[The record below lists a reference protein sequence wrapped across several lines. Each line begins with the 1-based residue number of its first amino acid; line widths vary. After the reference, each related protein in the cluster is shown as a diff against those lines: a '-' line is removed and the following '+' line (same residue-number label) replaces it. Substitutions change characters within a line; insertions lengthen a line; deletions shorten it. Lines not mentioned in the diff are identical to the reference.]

1 MNRNATGLSCNI
13 AKRKAKKIP
22 TASKWPVTYRF
33 VAMGT
38 LMAYSAFG
46 ASKVTLAPN
55 EPVPS
60 SRFEAI
66 FRDQEFDRYQGQARV
81 QSYADA
87 AFRSIPD
94 RERENVIQNTEESPA
109 IARRPL
115 ERSLV
120 KFVFEVAQHSHTN
133 PSQKIAQAEYVWA
146 SRSLRTLT
154 GTAQLSRTK
163 TPTVTRA
170 HRNQD

>member
-1 MNRNATGLSCNI
+1 MNWFTDSDRPI
-13 AKRKAKKIP
+13 KARRLQWRP
-22 TASKWPVTYRF
+22 FRPGGRSKCLHSLTKPI
-33 VAMGT
+33 GE
-38 LMAYSAFG
+38 FG

-55 EPVPS
+55 EPAPS

-115 ERSLV
+115 QRSLV